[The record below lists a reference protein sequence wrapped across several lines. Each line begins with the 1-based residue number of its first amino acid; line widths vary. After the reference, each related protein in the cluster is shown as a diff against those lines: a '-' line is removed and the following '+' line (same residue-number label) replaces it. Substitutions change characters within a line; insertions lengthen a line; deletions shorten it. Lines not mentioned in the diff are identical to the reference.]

1 MPGTSGT
8 LVGMPPQGS
17 PLTADHV
24 RAFAARALAPS
35 SGPRRIG
42 VESEWFVVRAG
53 ASAAGRPTPE
63 VRTPAD
69 DVLAV
74 DCLRRTLPARLPC
87 GSAVSF
93 EPGGQIEL
101 SSTPEPLADCL
112 RHTADD
118 LAALRCTLTRA
129 GLDLAGLGLDPLR
142 PPVRRLDLPRYAAM
156 SEYFGAGPGRTMM
169 CSTVGLQVNLDT
181 GGNEDGS
188 PAARRPPAHRSHRR
202 PR

>member
-8 LVGMPPQGS
+8 PVGMPPQGS
-17 PLTADHV
+17 PVTADHV

-42 VESEWFVVRAG
+42 VESEWFVVRAAG
-53 ASAAGRPTPE
+53 ASTAGRPTPE

-118 LAALRCTLTRA
+118 LATLRRTLTRA
-129 GLDLAGLGLDPLR
+129 GLDSGR
-142 PPVRRLDLPRYAAM
+142 
-156 SEYFGAGPGRTMM
+156 AGP
-169 CSTVGLQVNLDT
+169 
-181 GGNEDGS
+181 
-188 PAARRPPAHRSHRR
+188 
-202 PR
+202 

>member
-1 MPGTSGT
+1 MPGTSGSP
-8 LVGMPPQGS
+8 VGAPPQGS
-17 PLTADHV
+17 PVTADHV

-42 VESEWFVVRAG
+42 VESEWFVVRAAG
-53 ASAAGRPTPE
+53 ASTAGRPSPE
-63 VRTPAD
+63 ARTPAD

-112 RHTADD
+112 RRTADD
-118 LAALRCTLTRA
+118 LADAALHADAGGAGSGRA
-129 GLDLAGLGLDPLR
+129 GP
-142 PPVRRLDLPRYAAM
+142 
-156 SEYFGAGPGRTMM
+156 
-169 CSTVGLQVNLDT
+169 
-181 GGNEDGS
+181 
-188 PAARRPPAHRSHRR
+188 
-202 PR
+202 